1 MGNHDVETGHA
12 VYDRWIK
19 QCDFPVLGANII
31 DNATG
36 KPYLKSYEVLE
47 RDGVRIAVLGMI
59 TPAIPSWLPEKL
71 WSGLHFEE
79 MEPCARKWV
88 KIIKEKE
95 NPDVIVGLFHAGSRA
110 TCWDRWWKM
119 PLWMLPNGSRALM
132 WC

>member
-36 KPYLKSYEVLE
+36 KPYLKPYEVLE

-59 TPAIPSWLPEKL
+59 TPAIPSWLPENYGVVCIL
-71 WSGLHFEE
+71 
-79 MEPCARKWV
+79 RKWS
-88 KIIKEKE
+88 
-95 NPDVIVGLFHAGSRA
+95 PAHA
-110 TCWDRWWKM
+110 
-119 PLWMLPNGSRALM
+119 NG
-132 WC
+132 